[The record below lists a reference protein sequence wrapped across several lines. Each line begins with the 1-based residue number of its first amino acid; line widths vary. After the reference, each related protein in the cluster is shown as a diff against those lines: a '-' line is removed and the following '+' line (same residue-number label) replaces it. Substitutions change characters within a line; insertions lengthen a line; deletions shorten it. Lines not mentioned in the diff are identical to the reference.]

1 MGKKDKK
8 ILKNS
13 GAEYLVFIAS
23 IGGDDESLEMRY
35 EDENIWLTQKLMSE
49 LYGVTVPAI
58 NQHLKRLIADT
69 ELEENSAIKKYL
81 ITASDGKSYQTK
93 HYNLQAMRKIPM
105 TMADWETR
113 LSGFLTLFDRKVLK
127 DAGRV
132 STELAKTH
140 AETEF
145 EKFRLSQGRLYTSDF
160 DRFLESLETGIEDR
174 GKEGE

>member
-8 ILKNS
+8 TLKSS

-81 ITASDGKSYQTK
+81 ITASDGKNYQTK
-93 HYNLQAMRKIPM
+93 HYNFQAI
-105 TMADWETR
+105 
-113 LSGFLTLFDRKVLK
+113 RKVLK

-145 EKFRLSQGRLYTSDF
+145 EKFRLSQDRLYTSDF
-160 DRFLESLETGIEDR
+160 DRFLESLETSIEDR
-174 GKEGE
+174 GKEGK

>member
-8 ILKNS
+8 TLKSS

-69 ELEENSAIKKYL
+69 VLEESSAIKKYL
-81 ITASDGKSYQTK
+81 ITAS
-93 HYNLQAMRKIPM
+93 
-105 TMADWETR
+105 DWETR

-127 DAGRV
+127 GAGRV

-145 EKFRLSQGRLYTSDF
+145 EKFRLSQDRLYTSDF
-160 DRFLESLETGIEDR
+160 DRFLESIETSIEDR
-174 GKEGE
+174 GKEGK